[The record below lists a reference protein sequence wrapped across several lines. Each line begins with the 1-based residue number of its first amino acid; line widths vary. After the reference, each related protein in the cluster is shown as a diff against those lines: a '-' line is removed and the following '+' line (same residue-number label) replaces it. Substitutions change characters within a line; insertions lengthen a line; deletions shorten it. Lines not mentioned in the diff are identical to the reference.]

1 MECWNDGILCYK
13 SGEVLFKLFPSLKSI
28 IPMFQY
34 SKWGEALLLSIFS
47 EPIPDLFS
55 PDLYSLMM
63 LRITLLKMFQ
73 KTLYGFTPR
82 RKDRQPNQDK

>member
-1 MECWNDGILCYK
+1 LIRGGNDEEEKRFALC
-13 SGEVLFKLFPSLKSI
+13 EII
-28 IPMFQY
+28 IPLFQ
-34 SKWGEALLLSIFS
+34 WGEALLLSIFS